1 VNLVVAA
8 AAAAALVALSL
19 HGSAGLD
26 PAAYALLV
34 LAGAATGLSRRAPR
48 AAVGVV
54 TVVLAV
60 FIVRHYPNGPV
71 WACGWISLFVLSART
86 DRRTALIGAVT
97 MLGTLSVVAVSV
109 GYGRFT
115 VLVLLVLLG
124 WSAASVAL
132 GDVLRGRRAYLD
144 GLRERADFLERTR
157 DEEARRR
164 VAEERLRIARDLHDS
179 VAHAMATINVQAAA
193 AGHVLTRQPE
203 AAAPALAIIQRT
215 SGTVL
220 DELAAMLAVL
230 RSPGERAGREPA
242 PGIDGIGRL
251 VDTARDAGLDVSLT
265 VDGPTGAVSPVLA
278 TAAYRIVQESLTNIV
293 RHAAASAA
301 WVTVRAGAGDA
312 LAVEVRDD
320 GAGGAAG
327 AGVAGT
333 GVGNPAAG
341 GGAYVPAAGGG
352 VGLVGMRERA
362 EATGG
367 RLTAGPGAGGGF
379 AVRAR
384 WEPKP

>member
-1 VNLVVAA
+1 MRRSSVGLVNFVAAA
-8 AAAAALVALSL
+8 AAAAALVVLSR
-19 HGSAGLD
+19 HVSAGLD

-34 LAGAATGLSRRAPR
+34 VAGVATGLSRRWPR

-71 WACGWISLFVLSART
+71 WACGWISLFVLGDRT
-86 DRRTALIGAVT
+86 GRRTAIIGAVA
-97 MLGTLSVVAVSV
+97 MLATLSVAAVSL
-109 GYGRFT
+109 GYGR
-115 VLVLLVLLG
+115 VSILLPLVFLG
-124 WSAASVAL
+124 WSAAAVAL

-193 AGHVLTRQPE
+193 AGHVLTRRPE
-203 AAAPALAIIQRT
+203 AVAPALAAIQRT

-242 PGIDGIGRL
+242 PAIDGIGGL
-251 VDTARDAGLDVSLT
+251 VETARDAGLEVSLT
-265 VDGPTGAVSPVLA
+265 LEGPTGAVSPVLA
-278 TAAYRIVQESLTNIV
+278 TAAYRIVQESLTNVV

-301 WVTVRAGAGDA
+301 WVTVRAGARDA
-312 LAVEVRDD
+312 LAVEIRDD
-320 GAGGAAG
+320 GAG
-327 AGVAGT
+327 VS
-333 GVGNPAAG
+333 
-341 GGAYVPAAGGG
+341 VPAPGGG